1 MPRKGYQS
9 FSFSE
14 ADIAYMNKVRSDWKR
29 KHGVEIS
36 IPELCRLA
44 VAYYAQ
50 RRGFEEAKSEKAAN

>member
-1 MPRKGYQS
+1 MPKKGYQS
-9 FSFSE
+9 FSFSD
-14 ADIAYMNKVRSDWKR
+14 ADIALMNKVRAEWKR

-50 RRGFEEAKSEKAAN
+50 RRGFVEAENDNRPS